1 MLEEASAQVAQ
12 QAEAL
17 DKLGSD
23 ADSRAAE
30 LEKAQAQLS
39 TTLASLD
46 TSKVNLDESTEL
58 IGSLKVE
65 NTGAL
70 RFAKGREGGCR
81 CVEVEKGG
89 WGMGARVC
97 RCSSVLHWPAWTP
110 QRSIWMSQLSSPA
123 PSRWRTQVG

>member
-39 TTLASLD
+39 TALASLD
-46 TSKVNLDESTEL
+46 TSKLNLDESTEL
-58 IGSLKVE
+58 ISSLKVE
-65 NTGAL
+65 NTGGV
-70 RFAKGREGGCR
+70 RFAKGRERGHW

-89 WGMGARVC
+89 GGMGAGVC
-97 RCSSVLHWPAWTP
+97 RCSSVLHSPAWTP
-110 QRSIWMSQLSSPA
+110 QKSTWMSQLSSSA
-123 PSRWRTQVG
+123 HSRWRTQVR